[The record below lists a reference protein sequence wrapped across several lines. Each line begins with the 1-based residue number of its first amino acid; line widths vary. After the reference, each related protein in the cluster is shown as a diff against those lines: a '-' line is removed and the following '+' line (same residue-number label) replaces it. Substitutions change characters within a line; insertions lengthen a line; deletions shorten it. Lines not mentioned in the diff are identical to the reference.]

1 MEGWEGTGTVVMPE
15 EKNEGSG
22 FKVVDRR
29 SFATDG
35 SLREEPRE
43 SPAPSPKV
51 APKVEHPAESA
62 PAAAR
67 SDAGRETL
75 ELPEDFGA
83 PGNVDQGF
91 ETLISYLGTTAM
103 FQLGMMAGPG
113 GERIPA
119 DLTSAHH
126 TIDMLDVIDRKTRGN
141 LTPDE
146 GRLLEDVL
154 YELRIAFI
162 EVEKRAT
169 PRAK

>member
-1 MEGWEGTGTVVMPE
+1 MVAMPE
-15 EKNEGSG
+15 EKAEDRHEGSG

-43 SPAPSPKV
+43 APASPS
-51 APKVEHPAESA
+51 KVEHPAESPSTPSA
-62 PAAAR
+62 TRADAR
-67 SDAGRETL
+67 PEETL

-83 PGNVDQGF
+83 PGNVDEGF
-91 ETLISYLGTTAM
+91 ETLVSYLGTTAM
-103 FQLGMMAGPG
+103 FQLGMMAGPD

-126 TIDMLDVIDRKTRGN
+126 TIDMLEVIERKTRGN

-162 EVEKRAT
+162 EAEKRAT
-169 PRAK
+169 SRAK

>member
-1 MEGWEGTGTVVMPE
+1 MPE
-15 EKNEGSG
+15 EKAEDRHEGSG

-43 SPAPSPKV
+43 APASPS
-51 APKVEHPAESA
+51 KVEHPAESPSTPSA
-62 PAAAR
+62 TRADAR
-67 SDAGRETL
+67 PEETL

-91 ETLISYLGTTAM
+91 ETLVSYLGTTAM

-126 TIDMLDVIDRKTRGN
+126 TIDMLEVIERKTRGN

-162 EVEKRAT
+162 EAEKRAT
-169 PRAK
+169 SRAK

>member
-1 MEGWEGTGTVVMPE
+1 MLVMPE
-15 EKNEGSG
+15 EKDKHEGSG

-43 SPAPSPKV
+43 VPATPPKV
-51 APKVEHPAESA
+51 APEVGRPAESA
-62 PAAAR
+62 PAPAR
-67 SDAGRETL
+67 TDTADETL

-83 PGNVDQGF
+83 PGDVDQGF
-91 ETLISYLGTTAM
+91 ETLVSYLGTTAM

-126 TIDMLDVIDRKTRGN
+126 TINMLEVIERKTRGN

-146 GRLLEDVL
+146 SRLLEDVL
-154 YELRIAFI
+154 YELRIAYI
-162 EVEKRAT
+162 EVEKRAAS
-169 PRAK
+169 RAK

>member
-1 MEGWEGTGTVVMPE
+1 MVAMPE
-15 EKNEGSG
+15 EKAEDRHEGSG

-43 SPAPSPKV
+43 APASPS
-51 APKVEHPAESA
+51 KVEHPAESPSTPSA
-62 PAAAR
+62 TRAAAR
-67 SDAGRETL
+67 PEETL

-91 ETLISYLGTTAM
+91 ETLVSYLGTTAM

-126 TIDMLDVIDRKTRGN
+126 TIDMLEVIERKTRGN

-162 EVEKRAT
+162 EAEKHAT
-169 PRAK
+169 SRAK

>member
-1 MEGWEGTGTVVMPE
+1 MAE

-29 SFATDG
+29 SFTTEG
-35 SLREEPRE
+35 SLREESRETAPLTPPKAEHPME
-43 SPAPSPKV
+43 SPSGESP
-51 APKVEHPAESA
+51 ETIG
-62 PAAAR
+62 AR
-67 SDAGRETL
+67 DEGL

-83 PGNVDQGF
+83 RGDIDQGF

-126 TIDMLDVIDRKTRGN
+126 TIDMLGVIDRKTRGN

-154 YELRIAFI
+154 YELRIAYI
-162 EVEKRAT
+162 EVEKRAAS
-169 PRAK
+169 RAK

>member
-1 MEGWEGTGTVVMPE
+1 MVAMPE
-15 EKNEGSG
+15 EKAEDRHEGSG

-43 SPAPSPKV
+43 APASPS
-51 APKVEHPAESA
+51 KVEHPAESPSTPSA
-62 PAAAR
+62 TRADAR
-67 SDAGRETL
+67 PEETL

-91 ETLISYLGTTAM
+91 ETLVSYLGTTAM

-126 TIDMLDVIDRKTRGN
+126 TIDMLEVIERKTRGN

-162 EVEKRAT
+162 EAEKRAT
-169 PRAK
+169 SRAK

>member
-1 MEGWEGTGTVVMPE
+1 MPE
-15 EKNEGSG
+15 EKAEDRHEGSG

-35 SLREEPRE
+35 LLREEPRE
-43 SPAPSPKV
+43 APAPPS
-51 APKVEHPAESA
+51 KVERPAESPSTPSA
-62 PAAAR
+62 TRADAR
-67 SDAGRETL
+67 PEETL

-91 ETLISYLGTTAM
+91 ETLVSYLGTTAM

-126 TIDMLDVIDRKTRGN
+126 TIDMLEVIERKTRGN

-162 EVEKRAT
+162 EAEKRAT
-169 PRAK
+169 SRAK

>member
-1 MEGWEGTGTVVMPE
+1 MPE
-15 EKNEGSG
+15 EKPEDKHEGSG

-43 SPAPSPKV
+43 APAPPPKV
-51 APKVEHPAESA
+51 APKVERPAGSASA
-62 PAAAR
+62 PSAA
-67 SDAGRETL
+67 SAGGETL

-83 PGNVDQGF
+83 PGNVDPGF
-91 ETLISYLGTTAM
+91 ETLVSYLGTTAM

-119 DLTSAHH
+119 DLANAHH
-126 TIDMLDVIDRKTRGN
+126 TIDMLDVIERKTRGN

>member
-1 MEGWEGTGTVVMPE
+1 MVAMPE
-15 EKNEGSG
+15 EKAEDRHEGSG

-43 SPAPSPKV
+43 APASPS
-51 APKVEHPAESA
+51 KVEHPAESPSTPSA
-62 PAAAR
+62 TRADAR
-67 SDAGRETL
+67 PEETL

-83 PGNVDQGF
+83 PGNVDEGF
-91 ETLISYLGTTAM
+91 ETLVSYLGTTAM

-126 TIDMLDVIDRKTRGN
+126 TIDMLEVIERKTRGN

-162 EVEKRAT
+162 EAEKRAT
-169 PRAK
+169 SRAK

>member
-1 MEGWEGTGTVVMPE
+1 MVAMPE
-15 EKNEGSG
+15 EKAEDRHEGSG

-43 SPAPSPKV
+43 APAPPS
-51 APKVEHPAESA
+51 KVERPAESPSTPSA
-62 PAAAR
+62 TRADAR
-67 SDAGRETL
+67 PEETL

-91 ETLISYLGTTAM
+91 ETLVSYLGTTAM

-113 GERIPA
+113 GERIPG

-126 TIDMLDVIDRKTRGN
+126 TIDMLEVIERKTRGN

-162 EVEKRAT
+162 EAEKRAT
-169 PRAK
+169 SRAK